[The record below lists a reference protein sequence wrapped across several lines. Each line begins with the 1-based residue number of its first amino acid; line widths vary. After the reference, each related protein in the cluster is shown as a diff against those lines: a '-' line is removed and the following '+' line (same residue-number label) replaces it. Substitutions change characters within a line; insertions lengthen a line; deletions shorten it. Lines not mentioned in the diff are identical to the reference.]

1 LAKTSKQQSSKQ
13 DKKAQALR
21 PAAAVPASS
30 DSEPNRPA
38 SGPLSGRE
46 ILAVAVILAVGF
58 FVRLI
63 FMPGEGHSTDV
74 GTFES
79 WTLSLI
85 KYGIHDFYDKAGFV
99 DYPPGYLYV
108 LAAFGWIYNFFSHTN
123 LPFDALKFAIKAPAV
138 LADLGLAY
146 LSFLLVRRTWST
158 NAGLWALA
166 LVVFNPAVW
175 FVSAYWGQGDSVT
188 ALFVVWSVYFMV
200 TKRFELAWF
209 MFAFAVLIKPQPIV
223 VVPALLVWQLRSGA
237 PLWRLAFIP
246 LIGFAVAYGGSVPFA
261 PNTHPVSVLT
271 WLYER
276 YHTGTALYPYNSCNA
291 FNLYSTRLDFW
302 QRDDK
307 LIPDLPY
314 FQGWP
319 QWAWGVTIVSAF
331 VFAVSVRL
339 WRTLASDSTQSE
351 RESSFYTA
359 LFLSLLG
366 LFMFATRMHERYL
379 FSALAFGPL
388 IFNVSPLNRVV
399 YFILSGTF
407 LVNLFYALQYLYAP
421 SPDLAPQIVHPL
433 SILNVT
439 CLFLV
444 AGAYLVPEVGESLN
458 NGLNRL
464 RAGLASI
471 TRRDAPLAWE
481 GLIGVTR
488 TDVMIVIGL
497 TLATGVLLYTN
508 IGRPAERIFDEI
520 YYARAA
526 QEYIHHLPQFEW
538 THPPLTKL
546 ILTIGALIYKVD
558 PVGARLMS
566 ALFGTLTVPLLYAF
580 AKRLFSS
587 TPAAVAAVVL
597 LVSSGYFYVQSRIA
611 TPEIFVAFFALATI
625 YCVYRLWIAGQ
636 IVKSPPCVIYPDG
649 SRVEQNEVTFEFG
662 ERLPLRSAKLQF
674 GQQTAQWSAAG
685 VHIEEAGNVIDWKND
700 GSISGRTEDR
710 PALDL
715 QRWAFWLVMT
725 CLAVA
730 CVISS
735 KWNGLFDLV
744 GIWGVA
750 IAVSLQRRLPWVPES
765 EKGGTPKRFLWGNA
779 YGFRLP
785 IFLLG
790 TVVVTTIVYL
800 LTYIPFFHD
809 GTNSGVGHAGFKD
822 LLTLQTVMYGYH
834 HGLKATHP
842 FSSPWWTWPL
852 ELRPV
857 SYYSHDLTKPG
868 HVPIISEVIALPNPF
883 VWWIGLITVP
893 ASAYL
898 AWRERHKGMM
908 LCVAAYFFQWLPWM
922 ASTRIDF
929 QYNFYPNTAIICLCS
944 VYALVRLVRWA
955 KETSET
961 EPRRLRLA
969 RLLAVVYLGVC
980 LLSFAYFFP
989 VLSATPITRQGYNHR
1004 MWITVTCD
1012 EGQKHCSGWN

>member
-1 LAKTSKQQSSKQ
+1 M
-13 DKKAQALR
+13 R
-21 PAAAVPASS
+21 PPVAVSVSA
-30 DSEPNRPA
+30 DGEPNRPA

-46 ILAVAVILAVGF
+46 VVAVAVILAVGF
-58 FVRLI
+58 LVRLL
-63 FMPGEGHSTDV
+63 FLPGEGHSTDI

-108 LAAFGWIYNFFSHTN
+108 LAAFGWIYNLFSHVN
-123 LPFDALKFAIKAPAV
+123 LPFDLLKFAIKAPAV

-158 NAGLWALA
+158 NAGLWAQA

-188 ALFVVWSVYFMV
+188 AVFVVWSVYFMV
-200 TKRFELAWF
+200 TKRFELGWF

-223 VVPALLVWQLRSGA
+223 IVPALLVWQLRSGA

-246 LIGFAVAYGGSVPFA
+246 LIGFAVAYGGSAPFA
-261 PNTHPVSVLT
+261 PDAQPVNVLT

-302 QRDDK
+302 QPDSK

-314 FQGWP
+314 FPGWP

-339 WRTLASDSTQSE
+339 WRTLESDFTQSE
-351 RESSFYTA
+351 RESSFYVA

-433 SILNVT
+433 SILNVA

-444 AGAYLVPEVGESLN
+444 AGAYLVPEIGDSLN
-458 NGLNRL
+458 TGLDHL
-464 RAGLASI
+464 RGGFASI

-481 GLIGVTR
+481 GLIGLTR
-488 TDVMIVIGL
+488 ADVMIVTGL

-538 THPPLTKL
+538 THPPLSKL

-587 TPAAVAAVVL
+587 TAGAVSAIVL
-597 LVSSGYFYVQSRIA
+597 LVSSSYFYVQSRIA
-611 TPEIFVAFFALATI
+611 TPEIFVAFFALLTI
-625 YCVYRLWIAGQ
+625 YCTYRLWIASQ
-636 IVKSPPCVIYPDG
+636 IVKSGERVIYPDG
-649 SRVEQNEVTFEFG
+649 SRVEQNEVAFEFG
-662 ERLPLRSAKLQF
+662 ERLQLRNAKLQF
-674 GQQTAQWSAAG
+674 TQQTAQWSAAG
-685 VHIEEAGNVIDWKND
+685 VHLEEAGNVIDWKKD
-700 GSISGRTEDR
+700 GSISGRTENM
-710 PALDL
+710 PAIDL
-715 QRWAFWLVMT
+715 QRWVFWIVMT
-725 CLAVA
+725 CFAVSF
-730 CVISS
+730 VIST

-750 IAVSLQRRLPWVPES
+750 LAVSLQRRLPWVPERQL
-765 EKGGTPKRFLWGNA
+765 ERGEAPKRFVWGNA
-779 YGFRLP
+779 YGFRFP
-785 IFLLG
+785 IFVVG
-790 TVVVTTIVYL
+790 TLVFTTVVYL

-842 FSSPWWTWPL
+842 FSSPWWSWPL

-868 HVPIISEVIALPNPF
+868 HVPIISEVIALPNPI
-883 VWWIGLITVP
+883 VWWAGLITVP
-893 ASAYL
+893 LAAWL

-929 QYNFYPNTAIICLCS
+929 QYNFYPNTAIICLAS
-944 VYALVRLVRWA
+944 VYVLVRLVRWA
-955 KETSET
+955 QESSQAD
-961 EPRRLRLA
+961 PRRVRAA
-969 RLLAVVYLGVC
+969 RLVAGAYLALC

-989 VLSATPITRQGYNHR
+989 VLSATPITRQGYNQR